1 MAGTDRRS
9 RLGPAASADIGQR
22 NYFCLASPV
31 TSVTANAREQRRNKV
46 GNRDRKPCVELKR
59 GSDEIGLQPNLVAA
73 SFQFDTGFAIS
84 VPNFVPPLFPS
95 IRSNR
100 CHRRCQ
106 TEIVPLANVR

>member
-59 GSDEIGLQPNLVAA
+59 GSDEIGLRDRTCGVGHSQ
-73 SFQFDTGFAIS
+73 
-84 VPNFVPPLFPS
+84 
-95 IRSNR
+95 
-100 CHRRCQ
+100 C
-106 TEIVPLANVR
+106 IVTNYRLLK